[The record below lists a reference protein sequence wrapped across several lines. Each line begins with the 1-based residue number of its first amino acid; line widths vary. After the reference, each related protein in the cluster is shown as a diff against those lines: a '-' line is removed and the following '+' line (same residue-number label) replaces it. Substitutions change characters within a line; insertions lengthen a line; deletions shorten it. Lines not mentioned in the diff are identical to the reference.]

1 MAEGS
6 VAPIRAMWVTMVAG
20 WLLFLIPIP
29 LVSTVL
35 GILALSVS
43 GILIIVVIVRGR
55 AGAGLL
61 ALVVSTFATPLAW
74 FLSNYVYALLR

>member
-1 MAEGS
+1 
-6 VAPIRAMWVTMVAG
+6 MWVTMVAG

-55 AGAGLL
+55 AGNGLL